1 MEQKG
6 TVRPMEIRDLDCAA
20 RLEAGCFTEPWS
32 LNMLQSGLDSSLDA
46 YLVYEDGGL
55 IRGYCVMRILGD
67 EGEIQR
73 IAVEQAFRRQGIA
86 RKLMDAMVY
95 LARLKGVRE
104 MSLEVR
110 ESNTGA
116 RKLYKSYGFAEEAV
130 RRGYY
135 HNPSE
140 AAVIMWNRRI

>member
-1 MEQKG
+1 MEMDG
-6 TVRPMEIRDLDCAA
+6 TVRPMGVWDLERAA
-20 RLEAGCFTEPWS
+20 QLEAGCFTEPWS
-32 LNMLQSGLDSSLDA
+32 LNMLQSGLGSSLDT
-46 YLVYEDGGL
+46 YLVYEEEGVL
-55 IRGYCVMRILGD
+55 RGYCVMRILGE

-73 IAVEQAFRRQGIA
+73 IAVEPAFRRQGIA

-95 LARLKGVRE
+95 LARGKGVRE
-104 MSLEVR
+104 MALEVR
-110 ESNTGA
+110 ESNAGA
-116 RKLYKSYGFAEEAV
+116 RKLYESYGFEEEAV